1 MDLLAR
7 ALADGNAPDPAA
19 LIEAIPY
26 CRLMGMRAELRD
38 GGLLLVL
45 PASEHLIGNVTL
57 PALHG
62 GAIGSMLETAALAQ
76 VIWELRTPRLPKTVD
91 ITIDY
96 LRSGRAVTSYARA
109 RIAKQ
114 GRRVVN
120 VHVEMWQGDEA
131 KPIAALR
138 GHVLLAADKP
148 QG

>member
-7 ALADGNAPDPAA
+7 ALGEGTAPDPAA
-19 LIEAIPY
+19 LIAAIPY
-26 CRLMGMRAELRD
+26 CRFMGMTADIRD
-38 GGLLLVL
+38 GALVLVL
-45 PASEHLIGNVTL
+45 PSSPHLIGNVVL
-57 PALHG
+57 SALHG
-62 GAIGSMLETAALAQ
+62 GAIGSMLETAAMAQ

-120 VHVEMWQGDEA
+120 VHAEMWQDDET
-131 KPIAALR
+131 KPVAALR
-138 GHVLLAADKP
+138 GHMLLPGAAAA
-148 QG
+148 